1 MKSQKLSHGKPSTCV
16 HTGFSLIEVLI
27 VIALVGIILSMG
39 MLIGQSSIGRSYVY
53 AERDTLVS
61 LLTTARAQ
69 SLANMNESAHGVYI
83 SSTST
88 TLFEG
93 SSYLLRKKS
102 QDRIVPNSSSVQTL
116 PPPLYTMPYYILFA
130 QVSGNVTNG
139 SGTTTLTDGAS
150 SSTIQINTAGRINW

>member
-1 MKSQKLSHGKPSTCV
+1 MKSQKHFRINPSNCLN
-16 HTGFSLIEVLI
+16 TGFSLIEVLI

-53 AERDTLVS
+53 SERDALVS

-93 SSYLLRKKS
+93 SSYL
-102 QDRIVPNSSSVQTL
+102 QYPI
-116 PPPLYTMPYYILFA
+116 TM
-130 QVSGNVTNG
+130 
-139 SGTTTLTDGAS
+139 
-150 SSTIQINTAGRINW
+150 